1 MQVPGMTVMMS
12 LVSTRNVANWH
23 LWIRL
28 SLHTIKCAVRVSW
41 TQGMSMPDDE
51 NHTAQLENKTVS
63 PSLPP

>member
-12 LVSTRNVANWH
+12 PVSTRNVANWH
-23 LWIRL
+23 PWIRL
-28 SLHTIKCAVRVSW
+28 RPAYYKCAVRVSW
-41 TQGMSMPDDE
+41 TQGMTMPDDQ